1 MAVDRAARPLV
12 GWHSDRLTLALFTSA
27 GVIGVLKGLDPR
39 LTELRQF
46 YWYLT
51 YNDRLIRRALLGT
64 LFHPLLR
71 FGNVASLAPVII
83 AAHLSVIAAIVATI
97 FVLYDRAIS
106 SEQPRDSRIALAC
119 SYLCLMCSPWLSTL
133 AHDVGYMDVYIAAL
147 VVGSV
152 ALVLSRHY
160 VAAGVLA
167 SAGPFVHEEFIF
179 AWLPVLVLVGW
190 SIATTRSNVPRKLAA
205 VALPLMAMAI
215 VVGLHDHEAELAA
228 IRDMPVSDLTKMG
241 LSAYTYGQTFG
252 SSFDH
257 MRRLEYPGH
266 VGNAVTAVA
275 YLAAPAV
282 LIWLVAPLCY
292 WKRWCHPVLTLLVG
306 AVAVLSPLTLLAFA
320 WDLSRIAVWSN
331 LAAAVVVLA
340 LGSEAVLDE

>member
-1 MAVDRAARPLV
+1 VAIDRAARPLV
-12 GWHSDRLTLALFTSA
+12 AWRSDRLTLALFTIA
-27 GVIGVLKGLDPR
+27 GVIGVLKGLDPH

-51 YNDRLIRRALLGT
+51 YHDGLIRRALLGT

-71 FGNVASLAPVII
+71 FGDVASLAPVII
-83 AAHLSVIAAIVATI
+83 AAHLTVIATIVATI
-97 FVLYDRAIS
+97 VVLYDHAIS
-106 SEQPRDSRIALAC
+106 SEQARDSRIALIC

-133 AHDVGYMDVYIAAL
+133 AHDVGYVDVYIGAL
-147 VVGSV
+147 VAGSV

-167 SAGPFVHEEFIF
+167 SVGPFVHEEFIF

-190 SIATTRSNVPRKLAA
+190 SIAMTHSNVPRKLAA

-215 VVGLHDHEAELAA
+215 VVGLHDHEAELTAV
-228 IRDMPVSDLTKMG
+228 RELPVSDLTKQG
-241 LSAYTYGQTFG
+241 LAAYAFGQTFG

-266 VGNAVTAVA
+266 IGNAVTALA
-275 YLAAPAV
+275 YLAAPAAV
-282 LIWLVAPLCY
+282 IWLVAPLCY
-292 WKRWCHPVLTLLVG
+292 WQRWRRPFLTLFVG
-306 AVAVLSPLTLLAFA
+306 AVAVVSPLMLLAFA

-340 LGSEAVLDE
+340 LGSEAVLDP